1 MTAISILSVSAENS
15 IYYEAVTK
23 NKRSSGKT
31 AGEAL
36 DALLGQLSEEEAG
49 TLVIVQNYRPDRF
62 FSAEQQKRLSELMNR
77 WRDLRDSPTET
88 LRDRD
93 LTLTSQEQA
102 ELNALVEAE
111 LNASAKRTAA
121 LFEELKG

>member
-15 IYYEAVTK
+15 SYYEAVAK
-23 NKRSSGKT
+23 SKRSSGKT

-36 DALLGQLSEEEAG
+36 DALIGQLSEEEAG

-77 WRDLRDSPTET
+77 WRDLRD
-88 LRDRD
+88 RD
-93 LTLTSQEQA
+93 LALPPQEQA

-111 LNASAKRTAA
+111 LNASTERTAR
-121 LFEELKG
+121 FI

>member
-15 IYYEAVTK
+15 TYYEAVTK

-93 LTLTSQEQA
+93 LTLPPQEQA

-111 LNASAKRTAA
+111 LNASAKRTAR
-121 LFEELKG
+121 FI

>member
-1 MTAISILSVSAENS
+1 MTAISILSVSAENNT
-15 IYYEAVTK
+15 YYEAVTK

-36 DALLGQLSEEEAG
+36 DAMLGQLGEEEAG
-49 TLVIVQNYRPDRF
+49 TLVVVQNYRPDRF

-77 WRDLRDSPTET
+77 WRDLRK
-88 LRDRD
+88 RD
-93 LTLTSQEQA
+93 LALPPQEQA

-111 LNASAKRTAA
+111 LNASTMRTAA